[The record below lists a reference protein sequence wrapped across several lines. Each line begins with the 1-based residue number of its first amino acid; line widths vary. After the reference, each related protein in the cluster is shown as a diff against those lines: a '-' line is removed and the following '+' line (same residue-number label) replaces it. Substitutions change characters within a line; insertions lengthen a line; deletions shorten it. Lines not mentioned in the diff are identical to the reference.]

1 MLPWLPC
8 SDWKISAADLTILK
22 HAADGSD
29 ALLGEGAF
37 GQVFN
42 VPMSALLP
50 PIPVSNKKPHCVLDS
65 SVC

>member
-8 SDWKISAADLTILK
+8 SDWQISAADLTILK

-42 VPMSALLP
+42 VPISALLSA
-50 PIPVSNKKPHCVLDS
+50 IPNSSKKPQLCPY